1 MFYMEVSAK
10 TGYNVEEAFYKMALE
25 VHQTSV
31 RSSMVSSKSG
41 GGRGVSESSDSN
53 AMQDRVKLRPVNA
66 YGEKTYGEANELPA
80 GQTETKKK
88 KCC

>member
-1 MFYMEVSAK
+1 MEVSAK

-41 GGRGVSESSDSN
+41 GRGVSESSDSN
-53 AMQDRVKLRPVNA
+53 VMQDRVKLRPAVVNA
-66 YGEKTYGEANELPA
+66 RGDKDYG
-80 GQTETKKK
+80 
-88 KCC
+88 